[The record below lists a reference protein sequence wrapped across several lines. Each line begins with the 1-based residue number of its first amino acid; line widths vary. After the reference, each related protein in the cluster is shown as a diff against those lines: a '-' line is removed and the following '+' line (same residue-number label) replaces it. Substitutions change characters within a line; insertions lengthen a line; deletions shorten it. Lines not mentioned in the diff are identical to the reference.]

1 MEQLDLDL
9 DISNYN
15 LEDILNLFKLDVDFD
30 ETDMKRAKQIVLKTH
45 PDKSG
50 LDSKYFLFF
59 SKAYKTLFSIYTF
72 KNNTEKKSLERI
84 YYTTEETDKEDMK
97 RSLNKYFDT
106 NDKLKNPKE
115 FNNWF
120 NTQFEKY
127 RMQTEEDEGGYGEWL
142 KSNEDCDEERNISMG
157 EMQQEIERKKREVR
171 ERDLI
176 VKKDISEMC
185 GNIGGSLLG
194 GTVPQEYSSGLFSNL
209 SFQDLRQAHRES
221 VIPVTKEDYDS
232 RKKFKNVNEYSLYRD
247 SQKFVPMSEQ
257 QTIEYLRNKDKITE
271 QESSQRAFVL
281 AKQME
286 EAKKRNNDF
295 IGSIKYIDNK

>member
-1 MEQLDLDL
+1 M
-9 DISNYN
+9 
-15 LEDILNLFKLDVDFD
+15 
-30 ETDMKRAKQIVLKTH
+30 
-45 PDKSG
+45 
-50 LDSKYFLFF
+50 
-59 SKAYKTLFSIYTF
+59 
-72 KNNTEKKSLERI
+72 
-84 YYTTEETDKEDMK
+84 
-97 RSLNKYFDT
+97 DT

-257 QTIEYLRNKDKITE
+257 QTIEYLRNKDKMTE
-271 QESSQRAFVL
+271 QESSQRAFTL
-281 AKQME
+281 ARQME
-286 EAKKRNNDF
+286 EAKRRNQEF
-295 IGSIKYIDNK
+295 MGSIKYIDNK